1 MYIKQCKY
9 NKYITGYKSQ
19 LHKSPIDTIKYFVK
33 ENLGKVF
40 FVNGLFLGGNFM

>member
-9 NKYITGYKSQ
+9 NKYITGIN
-19 LHKSPIDTIKYFVK
+19 HNFDTIKYFVK

-40 FVNGLFLGGNFM
+40 FVNGLFLGGTFM